1 MEILKR
7 YLELHQNDDI
17 HFSEIVNILKQ
28 YDEETFSQA
37 IKLIP
42 KDILGDVALELPDRY
57 FDDMVES
64 LDAKDFTKAVKELES
79 DDQAEFMQELK
90 EHDEEMA
97 SEVFKSLDKSD
108 QAEIRL
114 LDSYDENEAGSHM
127 QVEVF
132 TANEEEFVQ
141 EVIDRFAQLKKSKVL
156 ENVHNLFITTKND
169 ILLYS
174 IDLDD
179 LLTFDFKKTF
189 KENIERAEEN
199 FEPIVSLDTDDIKEV
214 VNLFKEYDLFV
225 MPIVT
230 KERKLIGRI
239 TSDDIHDIINEQAT
253 EQIYN
258 LAGLDDEVE
267 EDEEIFKAG
276 RKRASWLG
284 INLVTAIFASIIIGL
299 FSDILNEVVALAVL
313 MPIVAS
319 MGGNA
324 GTQTLTVVVRQLTL
338 GDISQSDAR
347 RIIFKEVSI
356 SLLNGL
362 LFAIII
368 GIIASFWF
376 DVENLGYVIAL
387 SMLVNL
393 LLAGFFG
400 SIIPLFLEKMNV
412 DPAIGSTVILTT
424 VTDVV
429 GFFSFLGLATIIL

>member
-299 FSDILNEVVALAVL
+299 FSDILNEVVALAIL